1 MELNV
6 GPPKGRKQVYSVFHP
21 EYVFILVYS
30 SITGLNSLRY
40 E

>member
-6 GPPKGRKQVYSVFHP
+6 GAFKGRRQIYSVFHP

-30 SITGLNSLRY
+30 SGTGLNSLRY